1 MHFPDCFPRMFT
13 GFPCCI
19 QCCIY
24 AYVHRE
30 KERERERERDAL
42 VCAQISHTQ
51 IDIDIDIHIDIYIY
65 MTPLAA
71 SASDEKLPAARGKK
85 SLQDITSSKGQEA
98 RRHETFGS

>member
-1 MHFPDCFPRMFT
+1 MFT

-42 VCAQISHTQ
+42 VCAQI
-51 IDIDIDIHIDIYIY
+51 DIDIDIHIDIDCSRG
-65 MTPLAA
+65 

-98 RRHETFGS
+98 RRH